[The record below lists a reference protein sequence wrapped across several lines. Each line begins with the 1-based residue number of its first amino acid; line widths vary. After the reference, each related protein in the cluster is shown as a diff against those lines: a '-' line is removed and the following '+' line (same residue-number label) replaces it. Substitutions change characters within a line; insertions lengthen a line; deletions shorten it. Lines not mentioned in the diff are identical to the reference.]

1 MKMIKDQNNRIVI
14 MNERPTNAIP
24 KSNIKKR
31 QNGERSLE
39 HEVEKLQNLNK
50 NS

>member
-1 MKMIKDQNNRIVI
+1 MLFQSQIL
-14 MNERPTNAIP
+14 
-24 KSNIKKR
+24 KKR